1 MHKNALSEK
10 KSQTSFLEKQEESLR
25 KSWMEMK
32 WIIICIRIVFAGDKN
47 FFLYICLQRLQVFD
61 K

>member
-1 MHKNALSEK
+1 MDKDALSEK

-32 WIIICIRIVFAGDKN
+32 WIII
-47 FFLYICLQRLQVFD
+47 
-61 K
+61 